1 MSSSEILSFRPLP
14 CQTTWAPGLVAE
26 MSAQVSAVTSETRGP
41 LVTMTS
47 ISRWSRR
54 PVHVLRSGLASSAST
69 SAWLRWATTF
79 WLAFLGRMA
88 STRAIDQAC
97 SGWRSAAWRNSEWIA
112 ASRRLRVWARVVPR
126 LLQRR
131 EETADHLGVE
141 VSDVQIAG
149 PDAGPLMDIP
159 E

>member
-1 MSSSEILSFRPLP
+1 
-14 CQTTWAPGLVAE
+14 

-54 PVHVLRSGLASSAST
+54 PVQVLRSGLASSAST
-69 SAWLRWATTF
+69 SAWLRWAMTF

-97 SGWRSAAWRNSEWIA
+97 SGW
-112 ASRRLRVWARVVPR
+112 
-126 LLQRR
+126 LQRR
-131 EETADHLGVE
+131 VAEQRVDRRQPQVAGLGGCCAA
-141 VSDVQIAG
+141 SAPAPRG
-149 PDAGPLMDIP
+149 NR
-159 E
+159 

>member
-1 MSSSEILSFRPLP
+1 
-14 CQTTWAPGLVAE
+14 

-69 SAWLRWATTF
+69 SAWLRWAMIF
-79 WLAFLGRMA
+79 WFAFLGRMA

-112 ASRRLRVWARVVPR
+112 ASRRLRVWVALCRVCSSAARKPLTISASRSATSRSLGRMPVRSWTYPKR
-126 LLQRR
+126 SRR
-131 EETADHLGVE
+131 
-141 VSDVQIAG
+141 VSR
-149 PDAGPLMDIP
+149 
-159 E
+159 